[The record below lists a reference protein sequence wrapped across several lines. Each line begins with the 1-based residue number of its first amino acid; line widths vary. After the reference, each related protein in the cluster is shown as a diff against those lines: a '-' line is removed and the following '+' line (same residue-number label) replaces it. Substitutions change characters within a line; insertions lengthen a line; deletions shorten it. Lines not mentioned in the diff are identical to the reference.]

1 MDKKRFQGKLWTWL
15 ALLFVAGCILF
26 IIFRS
31 PRVYTAKTVT
41 TDKKKILQE
50 LPALE
55 LTKEELAL
63 EASLRENEE
72 LLKRLEEIKATEEY
86 EVIPLSPEMV
96 EELAGHIIPDN
107 VENAKMNMDEGGIA
121 IDYSRMNV
129 STTIIFYWSDT
140 MEPIKMIILDS
151 LWEDGANEALYI
163 NTGNREYE
171 KQRYGRVWFPRLR
184 EMLGS
189 IHICVALEGNKL
201 RRGDTYDASRSIL
214 DCVNCLDFDFWKG
227 ML

>member
-1 MDKKRFQGKLWTWL
+1 MDNNRFQRRIWIGL
-15 ALLFVAGCILF
+15 AFLFTAGYIL
-26 IIFRS
+26 IGIFRI
-31 PRVYTAKTVT
+31 PREYTAKTVT

-63 EASLRENEE
+63 EAYLRENEE
-72 LLKRLEEIKATEEY
+72 LLKRLAEIKTTEEY
-86 EVIPLSPEMV
+86 EVIPLSDELV

-107 VENAKMNMDEGGIA
+107 VENAKMNMDEGGMA

-129 STTIIFYWSDT
+129 NTSIFFYWSDA

-151 LWEDGANEALYI
+151 SWEDGATDGTLYI

-171 KQRYGRVWFPRLR
+171 KHRDGRVWFPKIL
-184 EMLGS
+184 EML
-189 IHICVALEGNKL
+189 KL
-201 RRGDTYDASRSIL
+201 
-214 DCVNCLDFDFWKG
+214 
-227 ML
+227 

>member
-1 MDKKRFQGKLWTWL
+1 MENKRFQGKLWIGL
-15 ALLFVAGCILF
+15 ALLFIAGYILLS
-26 IIFRS
+26 IFRI
-31 PRVYTAKTVT
+31 PREYTAKTVT

-55 LTKEELAL
+55 LTEEELAL

-86 EVIPLSPEMV
+86 EVISLSAEMV

-107 VENAKMNMDEGGIA
+107 VENAKMNMDEGGVA

-129 STTIIFYWSDT
+129 STSIFFYWSDA
-140 MEPIKMIILDS
+140 MEPIKMIIMDS
-151 LWEDGANEALYI
+151 AWEDGPNGTLYI

-171 KQRYGRVWFPRLR
+171 KQRHGRVWFPRIR
-184 EMLGS
+184 EVFGRIS
-189 IHICVALEGNKL
+189 C
-201 RRGDTYDASRSIL
+201 
-214 DCVNCLDFDFWKG
+214 
-227 ML
+227 